1 MAWGKHAQNMVTGVD
16 KVCLLFSSSSPPS
29 PLVLVPMTIAKREK
43 ERRKLIFQKTNL
55 VLSSAHPSPFAAMK
69 GFFGNGH
76 FNQANTWLEGK
87 YGPKGGVDW
96 ASLGAQA

>member
-1 MAWGKHAQNMVTGVD
+1 MNVVQEYR
-16 KVCLLFSSSSPPS
+16 
-29 PLVLVPMTIAKREK
+29 REG
-43 ERRKLIFQKTNL
+43 LISQKTNL